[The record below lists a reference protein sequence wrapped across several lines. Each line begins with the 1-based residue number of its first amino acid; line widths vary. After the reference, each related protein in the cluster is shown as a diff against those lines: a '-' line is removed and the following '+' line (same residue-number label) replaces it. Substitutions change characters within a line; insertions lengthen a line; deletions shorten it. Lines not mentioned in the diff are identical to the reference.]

1 MRDNSK
7 NLFTLSI
14 IVLVVTALA
23 FLTNTFIIILLLESL
38 KDLKVEG
45 NVDQNQVRAILKTV
59 FIIAYVVESL
69 INSGEVFLGVQGIR
83 QSNGKDVGKAH
94 IVISIVLMV
103 LQGLGV
109 LGVLYNM
116 ITSFSPI
123 YILSLI
129 MSVGMMVLL
138 FFYHKF
144 ANDLY
149 YEFDY

>member
-23 FLTNTFIIILLLESL
+23 FLTNTFTIILLLESL

-144 ANDLY
+144 ANALY

>member
-23 FLTNTFIIILLLESL
+23 FLTNTFTIILLLESL

-69 INSGEVFLGVQGIR
+69 INSGEVL
-83 QSNGKDVGKAH
+83 
-94 IVISIVLMV
+94 
-103 LQGLGV
+103 
-109 LGVLYNM
+109 
-116 ITSFSPI
+116 
-123 YILSLI
+123 
-129 MSVGMMVLL
+129 
-138 FFYHKF
+138 
-144 ANDLY
+144 
-149 YEFDY
+149 

>member
-23 FLTNTFIIILLLESL
+23 FLTNTFTKILLLESL

-45 NVDQNQVRAILKTV
+45 NVDQNQVRAILKTI

-83 QSNGKDVGKAH
+83 QSKW
-94 IVISIVLMV
+94 
-103 LQGLGV
+103 
-109 LGVLYNM
+109 
-116 ITSFSPI
+116 
-123 YILSLI
+123 
-129 MSVGMMVLL
+129 
-138 FFYHKF
+138 
-144 ANDLY
+144 
-149 YEFDY
+149 

>member
-1 MRDNSK
+1 MRNNSK
-7 NLFTLSI
+7 NLFALSI

-23 FLTNTFIIILLLESL
+23 FLTNTFTIILLLESL

-59 FIIAYVVESL
+59 FIIAYV
-69 INSGEVFLGVQGIR
+69 
-83 QSNGKDVGKAH
+83 KAH

>member
-23 FLTNTFIIILLLESL
+23 FLTNTFTIILLLESL

-69 INSGEVFLGVQGIR
+69 INSGDLRVRKQHLVPVESVKFLR
-83 QSNGKDVGKAH
+83 LSH
-94 IVISIVLMV
+94 IE
-103 LQGLGV
+103 
-109 LGVLYNM
+109 
-116 ITSFSPI
+116 
-123 YILSLI
+123 
-129 MSVGMMVLL
+129 GM
-138 FFYHKF
+138 
-144 ANDLY
+144 A
-149 YEFDY
+149 

>member
-23 FLTNTFIIILLLESL
+23 FLTNTFTIILLLESL

-83 QSNGKDVGKAH
+83 
-94 IVISIVLMV
+94 
-103 LQGLGV
+103 
-109 LGVLYNM
+109 
-116 ITSFSPI
+116 
-123 YILSLI
+123 
-129 MSVGMMVLL
+129 
-138 FFYHKF
+138 
-144 ANDLY
+144 
-149 YEFDY
+149 

>member
-23 FLTNTFIIILLLESL
+23 FLTNTFTIILLLESL
-38 KDLKVEG
+38 KDLKVE
-45 NVDQNQVRAILKTV
+45 
-59 FIIAYVVESL
+59 
-69 INSGEVFLGVQGIR
+69 GIR

>member
-23 FLTNTFIIILLLESL
+23 FLTNTFTIILLLESL

-83 QSNGKDVGKAH
+83 QSNGKH

>member
-23 FLTNTFIIILLLESL
+23 FLTNTFTIILLLESL

-103 LQGLGV
+103 L
-109 LGVLYNM
+109 
-116 ITSFSPI
+116 
-123 YILSLI
+123 
-129 MSVGMMVLL
+129 
-138 FFYHKF
+138 
-144 ANDLY
+144 
-149 YEFDY
+149 